1 MVNID
6 GQAWDNASIQ
16 GNSVTILFPQ
26 GTHEIEI
33 IGTFVIPEFGHLAL
47 IILAITITAMIVLNR
62 KIGLPVL
69 KL

>member
-1 MVNID
+1 
-6 GQAWDNASIQ
+6 
-16 GNSVTILFPQ
+16 
-26 GTHEIEI
+26 
-33 IGTFVIPEFGHLAL
+33 LAI